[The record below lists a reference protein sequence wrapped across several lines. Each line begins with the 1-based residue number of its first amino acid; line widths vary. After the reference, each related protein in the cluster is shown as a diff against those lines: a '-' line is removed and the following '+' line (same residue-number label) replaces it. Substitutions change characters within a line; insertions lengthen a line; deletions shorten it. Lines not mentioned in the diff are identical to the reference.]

1 MYFILRAWGLL
12 PDSCLISLQRLEH
25 FSYKGRLRVLG
36 SLSLENRRFGMR
48 VLSMYFK
55 TWRCKEDRPRLFSVA
70 WCQDKRSVHKLNH
83 RRIHL
88 TMRQH
93 FGAVLVMKYWHRL
106 PETLW
111 NLLEIFRSSLDVS
124 CTHCS
129 GCPCLSRGW
138 SRWTPGALLTLAVL
152 WHKGRRDARTTHLE
166 LLLLARNF
174 FLSWIHVKPIHG
186 NWGA

>member
-1 MYFILRAWGLL
+1 MHKDFCLTVVWYLCKDWSTSPTRGGWECWDRSVWRTEGLGCGSHQCILKRGGGW
-12 PDSCLISLQRLEH
+12 
-25 FSYKGRLRVLG
+25 
-36 SLSLENRRFGMR
+36 
-48 VLSMYFK
+48 
-55 TWRCKEDRPRLFSVA
+55 CKEDRPRLFSVA

-93 FGAVLVMKYWHRL
+93 FGAVLVMKYWHRQ

-174 FLSWIHVKPIHG
+174 FLSSIHVKPIHG
-186 NWGA
+186 NWGV